1 MQEGRDI
8 TPNDPEEFLLKQEFV
23 RRIGEKTS
31 LKAEEES
38 VTTTA
43 MTSAPLDFV
52 SKLLSQLYIYCC
64 YSSQME
70 QSM

>member
-52 SKLLSQLYIYCC
+52 SK
-64 YSSQME
+64 
-70 QSM
+70 

>member
-31 LKAEEES
+31 LKAEEEMSLKAEEES

-52 SKLLSQLYIYCC
+52 SK
-64 YSSQME
+64 
-70 QSM
+70 